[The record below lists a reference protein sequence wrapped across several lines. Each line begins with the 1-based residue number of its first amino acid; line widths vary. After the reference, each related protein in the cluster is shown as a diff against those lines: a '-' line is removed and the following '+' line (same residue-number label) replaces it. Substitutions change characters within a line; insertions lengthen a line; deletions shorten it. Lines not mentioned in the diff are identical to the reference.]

1 MFALDWAILD
11 SVDDLDPWLV
21 MTLGAWA
28 SCSGLEVNTA
38 SWGMVLGA
46 LKSLSGKLLSKLSE
60 RSPEGLFS
68 EDAKKKCTV
77 DNYVDDDHF
86 N

>member
-28 SCSGLEVNTA
+28 SCSGLEVNTG
-38 SWGMVLGA
+38 SWGIVLGA
-46 LKSLSGKLLSKLSE
+46 LKSFSGKLHSKLSE
-60 RSPEGLFS
+60 KSPECLFS
-68 EDAKKKCTV
+68 ADAK
-77 DNYVDDDHF
+77 
-86 N
+86 